1 MELLTA
7 ILIALI
13 GVVSPVGWVSDR
25 LAEDALR
32 QQLESADDIDIRI
45 DNAPNYRLLQG
56 RVQRV
61 RVAGAGL
68 VPLEGVRIAQLN
80 LEAEGIAAEPGP
92 LRRGTIDLSAPL
104 EVAAQ
109 IVLTETDLNQALQ
122 SPTIIN
128 ILEQASVGVPGA
140 EAVGIERYEWV
151 DPQVDL
157 IEGDRLQLRV
167 ILQERRNQRQLNIV
181 AESGFA
187 LVNSRTVQLV
197 QPVIIIDGQT
207 VPNELLQPL
216 TRQTFDI
223 QTLIGDDFLVR
234 LLQLEIED
242 NEMAIAAWVQIP
254 PDR

>member
-25 LAEDALR
+25 LVEDALR

-68 VPLEGVRIAQLN
+68 VPLEGVRIAQLD

-92 LRRGTIDLSAPL
+92 LRRGNINLSAPL

-109 IVLTETDLNQALQ
+109 IVLTETDMNQALQ
-122 SPTIIN
+122 
-128 ILEQASVGVPGA
+128 
-140 EAVGIERYEWV
+140 
-151 DPQVDL
+151 
-157 IEGDRLQLRV
+157 
-167 ILQERRNQRQLNIV
+167 
-181 AESGFA
+181 
-187 LVNSRTVQLV
+187 
-197 QPVIIIDGQT
+197 
-207 VPNELLQPL
+207 
-216 TRQTFDI
+216 
-223 QTLIGDDFLVR
+223 
-234 LLQLEIED
+234 
-242 NEMAIAAWVQIP
+242 P
-254 PDR
+254 PDRKSVV